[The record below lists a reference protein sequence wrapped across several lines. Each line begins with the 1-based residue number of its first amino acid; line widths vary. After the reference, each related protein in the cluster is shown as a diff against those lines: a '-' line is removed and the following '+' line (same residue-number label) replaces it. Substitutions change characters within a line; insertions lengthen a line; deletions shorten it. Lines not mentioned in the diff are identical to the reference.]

1 MGEQVDEGTVS
12 FDAFF
17 ARSKQQL
24 VATAYLFT
32 GDLQRAQDL
41 AQEALLRAW
50 SRWERVGSYDD
61 PLGWT
66 RRVLHHLAVSDARR
80 ETYRRKPV
88 DGPRSIPGPD
98 EGHLVLAAALRLL
111 PEEQMRALVLHDGA
125 GMSVRDVA
133 AEMRVPEGTVK
144 SWLSRGR
151 AAAASSLRASSA
163 VKESHVEQ

>member
-1 MGEQVDEGTVS
+1 MRHQFDEAALS

-17 ARSKQQL
+17 GQSKQQL
-24 VATAYLFT
+24 VAMAYLLT
-32 GDLQRAQDL
+32 GEMQSAQDL

-50 SRWERVGSYDD
+50 SRWARVGSYED

-66 RRVLHHLAVSDARR
+66 RRVLYNLAVSDARR
-80 ETYRRKPV
+80 EKYRRRPV
-88 DGPRSIPGPD
+88 DGPAHSPGPD
-98 EGHLVLAAALRLL
+98 EAHLVLAAALRAL

-151 AAAASSLRASSA
+151 TAAATSLRASSA
-163 VKESHVEQ
+163 KESHVEQ